1 MRAKLA
7 AVSWPPQGGFPSGVA
22 GEALL
27 GDTYRPS
34 LSSLAGS
41 SGAGANPAV

>member
-7 AVSWPPQGGFPSGVA
+7 TVSWPPQGGFPSGVG

-27 GDTYRPS
+27 GDAYRPG

-41 SGAGANPAV
+41 SGPGANPTV